1 MTNEVNTNKPE
12 QPCPACERI
21 NQKTNPAWLS
31 IILFIFIIFIIINNF
46 NFLNF
51 NNNLNGEFSWWLA
64 FLVGLSAGIST
75 CLALVGGLV
84 LGLAANYAKDHQSA
98 SALDK
103 FKPHLYFNLGRII
116 SFFILGGLLGL
127 IGQTFKI
134 SSLANSAL
142 TLFVGF
148 VILLLGFKILEIF
161 PILNRI
167 KLSLPASLSRKIKT
181 NNSFLLGSLSFFLPC
196 GFTQA
201 MQIYAL
207 GSGHFIDGAI
217 IMSLF
222 ALGTVPGLLSLGGLA
237 SFFSRHKSRIFP
249 LVTGSIVIIFA
260 LINISNGFK
269 LLKINSESLFNN
281 YFKLKQS
288 QTEPNAENN
297 NSELQTI
304 KMIESGNGYSPNTFT
319 LKKGRPVRWII
330 DAQAPYSCASAL
342 IVPQLNI
349 DKQLKQGENII
360 EFTPNIKGQIK
371 FSCSMGMYSGK
382 FIVTE

>member
-12 QPCPACERI
+12 QPCPACEKI

-31 IILFIFIIFIIINNF
+31 IVLFIFIVFIIINNF

-75 CLALVGGLV
+75 CLALIGGLV

-134 SSLANSAL
+134 SSLANSGL

-167 KLSLPASLSRKIKT
+167 KISLPAGLSRKIKT

-207 GSGHFIDGAI
+207 GSGRFIDGAI

-222 ALGTVPGLLSLGGLA
+222 ALGTVPGLLSRGGVA
-237 SFFSRHKSRIFP
+237 SFC
-249 LVTGSIVIIFA
+249 
-260 LINISNGFK
+260 
-269 LLKINSESLFNN
+269 
-281 YFKLKQS
+281 
-288 QTEPNAENN
+288 
-297 NSELQTI
+297 
-304 KMIESGNGYSPNTFT
+304 SG
-319 LKKGRPVRWII
+319 R
-330 DAQAPYSCASAL
+330 
-342 IVPQLNI
+342 
-349 DKQLKQGENII
+349 
-360 EFTPNIKGQIK
+360 
-371 FSCSMGMYSGK
+371 M
-382 FIVTE
+382 